1 MQKPSGSRCLVVFLY
16 KDNDHESTV
25 RTCSGISARHPS
37 RDSESAFALDR
48 KNHCAA
54 LPPCACAKERCALE
68 MHRGSDGTRCRC
80 PRIECR
86 RVPRQEARGSSL
98 QCTCTHCTYDAAT
111 AIPPATSFPSPL
123 GPHAD
128 GHLPRHLADGRS
140 NVHVRWSESTGS
152 RADFGR

>member
-1 MQKPSGSRCLVVFLY
+1 MQKPLGSPCALVVFLY

-68 MHRGSDGTRCRC
+68 IHRGSDGTRSRC

-86 RVPRQEARGSSL
+86 LVPRQEARGSSL
-98 QCTCTHCTYDAAT
+98 QCTCHSLHIRRSHGDSSRHLVSIAAR
-111 AIPPATSFPSPL
+111 AARRRPPASSSC
-123 GPHAD
+123 
-128 GHLPRHLADGRS
+128 GRKKQCACAMVGIDRLS
-140 NVHVRWSESTGS
+140 G
-152 RADFGR
+152 